1 MNMTFGKNFPPY
13 HSFLRGKRIVT
24 PMWAHHLP
32 TITPAEADAINN
44 KIPVKSGSVGGNKPM
59 GKIMAKNLGELRKE
73 NPELAATIEAEV
85 RAAVKQSAIN
95 AVVAAERKR
104 LQEIEDIAEAINDD
118 ELVFEAK
125 YGEEACTAQELALR
139 AAINAGVKAAQKP
152 KIAFNRD

>member
-1 MNMTFGKNFPPY
+1 MAPESGTRYPIHPLCIPKPLKG
-13 HSFLRGKRIVT
+13 SFLRARY
-24 PMWAHHLP
+24 LP
-32 TITPAEADAINN
+32 VYSFTHADERN
-44 KIPVKSGSVGGNKPM
+44 KNMPTKNGNEGGNKL
-59 GKIMAKNLGELRKE
+59 MAKNLDELRKE

-85 RAAVKQSAIN
+85 RAVAKQSAIN

-118 ELVFEAK
+118 KLVFEAK
-125 YGEEACTAQELALR
+125 YGEKACTAQELALR